1 MGIARYTV
9 VIEWDQ
15 EEELYI
21 ATIPALSV
29 GSYGVSMD
37 EALAKIREAAEVT
50 IEGLKAHSL
59 PVPQGNE
66 ETGLTTWTW
75 QFNAPA
81 SRLRQTGRK
90 GFKAFRI

>member
-59 PVPQGNE
+59 PVPQG
-66 ETGLTTWTW
+66 GGDKIDYLDL
-75 QFNAPA
+75 AV
-81 SRLRQTGRK
+81 
-90 GFKAFRI
+90 